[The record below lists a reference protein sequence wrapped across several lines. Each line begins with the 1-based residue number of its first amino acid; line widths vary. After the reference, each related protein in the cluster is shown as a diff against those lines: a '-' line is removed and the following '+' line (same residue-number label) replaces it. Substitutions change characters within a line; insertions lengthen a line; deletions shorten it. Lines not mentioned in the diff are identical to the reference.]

1 MSVVQRVRVIASRL
15 RGGGFRHG
23 LGATGLVMAGAL
35 GALAQN
41 APGPAPAAPAAE
53 PATTLPQITVTT
65 VKRTPPKR
73 RVARRPTPTPT
84 APTTPPT
91 TSPGPTPAAV
101 AALTNALPG
110 QPLTQTPTF
119 GKTNT
124 KLADL
129 PMSVQV
135 VPAVTVR
142 EKGGLSLNDAVTR
155 EVSGVNVGGSSTY
168 GFFDRYL
175 IRGMDARIYE
185 DGFPDGDQFNGFP
198 HYLNG
203 VAQIEVLK
211 GPGSALFGT
220 STPGGSI
227 NIVHYLPSAV
237 PAWGAGGSL
246 GSFGTVTSNIFS
258 TGPTGITGLS
268 YRLDGLFQHTDGF
281 RGLKGA
287 DYELRPSFSWTNGD
301 HFTTFAIDLRHIEA
315 TPDLYGIPYFNG
327 QPLNVPRTSF
337 YSTPFGHGNQDIARV
352 SLTDAWTWSDYL
364 TINNRFAYLHRDLD
378 ILRNSGGAASVV
390 NGLEAFT
397 SRQLREQ
404 TDHDNDFIYLFEPT
418 WKFSTWSMHHTLVTG
433 FSAEESLISDDRK
446 TADLQNI
453 ANIFAPQIPE
463 TSTAGLSF
471 MCDAA
476 HSCMKDDL
484 SASFLGVYA
493 VDQIDVTDRL
503 KVRLSARQDWW
514 HEELNPLEF
523 VPGRNTE
530 QNTPLEPGMVQTR
543 TDTPFS
549 WSAGALYKLF
559 PGVSPFAGVAKS
571 YLTNYNSEA
580 TQSGLV
586 EPEAGIQYEAG
597 VKLTTNDDRFTLTAA
612 AFRIDRSN
620 VFAETNVTVGT
631 GASAVTTTTVF
642 FDDQRNVG
650 FDMDL
655 VFKLTPNWKVT
666 ANYINQNAVI
676 TAEPNTPTA
685 VGNVPIGVPRQIAH
699 LWTDYYFS
707 IGNVHGFRIAGGM
720 TYSDKSF
727 GNVQNTSFVPAYTV
741 WDTVLSYNEPKWD
754 ISAGVKNI
762 FDVTYFPTALSAG
775 GLVGQPRTFF
785 VKYNYHP

>member
-1 MSVVQRVRVIASRL
+1 MLRKFADRL
-15 RGGGFRHG
+15 RYEDFYYRLGSAAG
-23 LGATGLVMAGAL
+23 LLCIAGAL

-41 APGPAPAAPAAE
+41 APAPQSAQPT
-53 PATTLPQITVTT
+53 TTLPQVTVTT
-65 VKRTPPKR
+65 VKRTPPKKR
-73 RVARRPTPTPT
+73 TAQRRPTP
-84 APTTPPT
+84 APAAPPT
-91 TSPGPTPAAV
+91 TAPAPTPAQIAGIDGG
-101 AALTNALPG
+101 LPG
-110 QPLTQTPTF
+110 QPLSQTPTF

-168 GFFDRYL
+168 SFFDRYL

-198 HYLNG
+198 HFLNG

-211 GPGSALFGT
+211 GPGSSLFGT

-237 PAWGAGGSL
+237 PSWGVGGSV
-246 GSFGTVTSNIFS
+246 GSFGTVSSNVFS
-258 TGPTGITGLS
+258 TGPTGIAGLN
-268 YRLDGLFQHTDGF
+268 YRIDGLFQHTDGF

-301 HFTTFAIDLRHIEA
+301 HFTTFALDLRHIEA

-327 QPLNVPRTSF
+327 QPLHVPNTFF
-337 YSTPFGHGNQDIARV
+337 YSTPFGHGNQDMQRV

-364 TINNRFAYLHRDLD
+364 TINNRFSYLHRDLD
-378 ILRNSGGAASVV
+378 ILRNSGGAVTLV

-404 TDHDNDFIYLFEPT
+404 TDHDNDFIYQFDPT

-433 FSAEESLISDDRK
+433 FSAEESLISDNRR
-446 TADLQNI
+446 TADLNPI
-453 ANIFAPQIPE
+453 PNIFAPQIPE
-463 TSTAGLSF
+463 VSGALPFSF
-471 MCDAA
+471 MCDAS
-476 HSCMKDDL
+476 HSCMRDDL
-484 SASFLGVYA
+484 AATFLGVYA
-493 VDQIDVTDRL
+493 IDQIDVTDRL

-530 QNTPLEPGMVQTR
+530 DLTPLEPGMVQTR
-543 TDTPFS
+543 TDTPLS

-586 EPEAGIQYEAG
+586 VPEAGIQYEAG

-631 GASAVTTTTVF
+631 GPSAVTTTTVF

-650 FDMDL
+650 VDMDL

-676 TAEPNTPTA
+676 TAEPNVPTA

-699 LWTDYYFS
+699 LWTSYDFS
-707 IGNVHGFRIAGGM
+707 VGNLHGFTIAGGA
-720 TYSDKSF
+720 TYSDRSF
-727 GNVQNTSFVPAYTV
+727 GNVQNTNFVPAYTV
-741 WDTVLSYNEPKWD
+741 WDTVLSYNQPTWD
-754 ISAGVKNI
+754 IVAGVKNI

-785 VKYNYHP
+785 IKYDYHP